1 MRVALSLC
9 VILSAGMVLTMQLPG
24 LAKAAFLSKKN
35 MIDQSSVIAVVD
47 VSKLEATS
55 TKSHS
60 WTYRQKAT
68 ASVER
73 ILKGTVPKTF
83 NIYGDE
89 DFICAQCKFPA
100 TGRYLVFL
108 RKADDLL
115 VGSNWQYSFRKIDNK
130 QVDWLEEPGQ
140 ARLSMTLENEDTVIK
155 EVTQEV
161 ADQAKLATL
170 PDYLKSLLTA
180 PRLQDGQ
187 IGEAREPNP
196 WFQAYE
202 KAKKQGK
209 RIEPE
214 LQLLLKNATP
224 AGKMYAAFLLRSA
237 DPAEGQK
244 AFESLKKDVST
255 FTYQS
260 GCKSMESAIYQ
271 AADQVLTTNKFQNF
285 PI

>member
-1 MRVALSLC
+1 
-9 VILSAGMVLTMQLPG
+9 
-24 LAKAAFLSKKN
+24 
-35 MIDQSSVIAVVD
+35 VIAVVD
-47 VSKLEATS
+47 VSKLETTS

-68 ASVER
+68 ATVER

-89 DFICAQCKFPA
+89 NFICAQCKFVA

-108 RKADDLL
+108 KKVDDLL
-115 VGSNWQYSFRKIDNK
+115 VGSNWQYSIRKIDNK
-130 QVDWLEEPGQ
+130 MIDWLEEPGL
-140 ARLSMTLENEDTVIK
+140 ACLSMTLENEDVVIK
-155 EVTQEV
+155 QVSKEV
-161 ADQAKLATL
+161 ADQEKLKTL
-170 PDYLKSLLTA
+170 PDYLKTLLTA

-187 IGEAREPNP
+187 LGEAREINP
-196 WFQAYE
+196 SFQAYE

-209 RIEPE
+209 QIEPE

-224 AGKMYAAFLLRSA
+224 SGRMYAAFLLKSI
-237 DPAEGQK
+237 DPAEGRK

-255 FTYQS
+255 FSYQS
-260 GCKSMESAIYQ
+260 GCKVTDSAVYQ
-271 AADQVLTTNKFQNF
+271 AADQVLTHDKFLNF